1 MNKIIS
7 TALFG
12 IFVLNAC
19 NNAQKDSVEI
29 ADSTNKANIDTAL
42 NRNTTVIDE
51 YSAEFLVTTANSGMA
66 ELDMAAMATQMAA
79 SQRVKNFGSMLVH
92 DHGALNEQVK
102 ILAAEK
108 KTVLP
113 AIIGAE
119 KQKEIDE
126 LRSKTGRDFDRAF
139 TRIMVKGHE
148 ESVKRFEKAL
158 TEAKI
163 GRASCRE
170 RM

>member
-51 YSAEFLVTTANSGMA
+51 NSAEFMVITANNGMA
-66 ELDMAAMATQMAA
+66 ELDMAAMATQKA
-79 SQRVKNFGSMLVH
+79 STKRVKDLGSMLVH

-108 KTVLP
+108 NTVLP
-113 AIIGAE
+113 ETIGVE
-119 KQKEIDE
+119 KQKEI
-126 LRSKTGRDFDRAF
+126 
-139 TRIMVKGHE
+139 
-148 ESVKRFEKAL
+148 
-158 TEAKI
+158 
-163 GRASCRE
+163 
-170 RM
+170 